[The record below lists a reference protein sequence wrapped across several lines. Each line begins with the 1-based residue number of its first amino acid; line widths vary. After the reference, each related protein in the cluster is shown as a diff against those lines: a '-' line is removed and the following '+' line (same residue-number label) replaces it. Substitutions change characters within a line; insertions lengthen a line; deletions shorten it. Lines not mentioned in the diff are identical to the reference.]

1 MLKKLHMAMLG
12 VVMLLSPWALAQTPA
27 DELSKLLSNMQT
39 MQADFSQTIESKEP
53 RTKAGLG
60 NKKLQRTNVQTVS
73 GNMRIKRPG
82 KFKWQMAAP
91 MAQLVVSEGKTMWI
105 YDEDLAQA
113 TKQTVDS
120 RAINTPSLL
129 FSGDPKQLAK
139 SFNVQKQGDNVF
151 VLQSKSSDEAFEM
164 ISIAFAGANP
174 VQLVL
179 KDALGQK
186 TVVNF
191 NKVKLNMPIDAN
203 VFKFVPPPGVD
214 VIEQ

>member
-1 MLKKLHMAMLG
+1 
-12 VVMLLSPWALAQTPA
+12 
-27 DELSKLLSNMQT
+27 
-39 MQADFSQTIESKEP
+39 
-53 RTKAGLG
+53 
-60 NKKLQRTNVQTVS
+60 
-73 GNMRIKRPG
+73 
-82 KFKWQMAAP
+82 
-91 MAQLVVSEGKTMWI
+91 
-105 YDEDLAQA
+105 
-113 TKQTVDS
+113 
-120 RAINTPSLL
+120 
-129 FSGDPKQLAK
+129 
-139 SFNVQKQGDNVF
+139 VQKQGDNVF